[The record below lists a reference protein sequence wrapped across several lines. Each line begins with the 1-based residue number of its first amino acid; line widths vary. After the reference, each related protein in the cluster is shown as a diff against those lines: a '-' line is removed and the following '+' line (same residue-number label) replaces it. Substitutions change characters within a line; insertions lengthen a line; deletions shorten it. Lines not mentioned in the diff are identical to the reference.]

1 MSILVVGVNHRTAPL
16 SVLERL
22 TLTGDEVSKTVA
34 GLAARDNLREVV
46 VLSTCNRTEVY
57 AVTERFHGAYADI
70 SDHLCTVSGLNADE
84 LTPHLYS
91 EHDDAAVSH
100 LFEVAAGLDSVVVGE
115 GEILGQVRDAWEV
128 ARTEGGARTSANLM
142 FRLALEVGKRARTET
157 AIARGT
163 ASISHAAVEMVA
175 ERLGGLDGRR
185 VLVVG
190 AGAMG
195 EGITV
200 ALDAA
205 GAGSVTVLNR
215 DRGRA
220 DRVATRVGGQAAGLD
235 ELLAHLADADVVLT
249 CTGADGTLID
259 TDMVTSV
266 REPGRPLVI
275 VDIAVPRDVDAQV
288 ATLPDTVVL
297 DLDDLSA
304 WADRGRAERLAE
316 TDDVRRLVAE
326 QVDRFAAEL
335 TAMQAAPL
343 VAAMRERA
351 EEVRLAEFDRFA
363 SRLDGLDADQRA
375 AVEAL
380 TRGIV
385 NKLLH
390 EPSVRLRTQAGTPQ
404 GERNAAAVADL
415 FDIE

>member
-16 SVLERL
+16 NVLERL
-22 TLTGDEVSKTVA
+22 ALTGDEAAKTVA

-70 SDHLCTVSGLNADE
+70 SEHLCTVSGLNTDE

-91 EHDDAAVSH
+91 EHDDAAVAH
-100 LFEVAAGLDSVVVGE
+100 LFEVASGLDSVVVGE
-115 GEILGQVRDAWEV
+115 GEVLGQVRDAWDL
-128 ARTEGGARTSANLM
+128 ARSEGGARSSVNLM

-157 AIARGT
+157 SIARGT
-163 ASISHAAVEMVA
+163 ASISHAAVEMIT

-195 EGITV
+195 DGITV

-205 GAGSVTVLNR
+205 GVGAVTVLNR
-215 DRGRA
+215 DPDRA
-220 DRVATRVGGQAAGLD
+220 ERVATRVGGRAAGLD
-235 ELLAHLADADVVLT
+235 ELSAELAEADVVVT
-249 CTGADGTLID
+249 CTGAEGALID
-259 TDMVTSV
+259 AEMVTSSRRAGHPV
-266 REPGRPLVI
+266 VF

-288 ATLPDTVVL
+288 ATLRDTVVL

-351 EEVRLAEFDRFA
+351 EEVRRAEFERFTG
-363 SRLDGLDADQRA
+363 RLDGLDGEQRA

-390 EPSVRLRTQAGTPQ
+390 EPSVRLRAQAGTPQ

>member
-22 TLTGDEVSKTVA
+22 TLTGDEISKTVA

-175 ERLGGLDGRR
+175 ERL
-185 VLVVG
+185 
-190 AGAMG
+190 
-195 EGITV
+195 
-200 ALDAA
+200 
-205 GAGSVTVLNR
+205 
-215 DRGRA
+215 
-220 DRVATRVGGQAAGLD
+220 
-235 ELLAHLADADVVLT
+235 
-249 CTGADGTLID
+249 
-259 TDMVTSV
+259 
-266 REPGRPLVI
+266 
-275 VDIAVPRDVDAQV
+275 
-288 ATLPDTVVL
+288 
-297 DLDDLSA
+297 
-304 WADRGRAERLAE
+304 
-316 TDDVRRLVAE
+316 
-326 QVDRFAAEL
+326 
-335 TAMQAAPL
+335 
-343 VAAMRERA
+343 
-351 EEVRLAEFDRFA
+351 
-363 SRLDGLDADQRA
+363 
-375 AVEAL
+375 
-380 TRGIV
+380 
-385 NKLLH
+385 
-390 EPSVRLRTQAGTPQ
+390 
-404 GERNAAAVADL
+404 
-415 FDIE
+415 

>member
-22 TLTGDEVSKTVA
+22 TLTGDEISKTVA

-84 LTPHLYS
+84 LTPHIYS

-128 ARTEGGARTSANLM
+128 ARSEGGARTSANLM

-175 ERLGGLDGRR
+175 ERLGDLVGRR

-190 AGAMG
+190 AGSMG

-205 GAGSVTVLNR
+205 GAESVTVLNR
-215 DRGRA
+215 DISRA
-220 DRVATRVGGQAAGLD
+220 GRVATRVGGQAAGLD
-235 ELLAHLADADVVLT
+235 TLRTHLADADVVLT
-249 CTGADGTLID
+249 CTGADGALID
-259 TDMVTSV
+259 ADMVTAV
-266 REPGRPLVI
+266 REPGRPVVF
-275 VDIAVPRDVDAQV
+275 VDIAVPRDVDARV

-351 EEVRLAEFDRFA
+351 EEVRIAEVDRCA
-363 SRLDGLDADQRA
+363 SRLDGLTADQRA
-375 AVEAL
+375 AVDAL
-380 TRGIV
+380 TKGIV

-390 EPSVRLRTQAGTPQ
+390 EPSVRLRSQAGTPQ

>member
-1 MSILVVGVNHRTAPL
+1 
-16 SVLERL
+16 
-22 TLTGDEVSKTVA
+22 
-34 GLAARDNLREVV
+34 
-46 VLSTCNRTEVY
+46 
-57 AVTERFHGAYADI
+57 
-70 SDHLCTVSGLNADE
+70 
-84 LTPHLYS
+84 
-91 EHDDAAVSH
+91 
-100 LFEVAAGLDSVVVGE
+100 
-115 GEILGQVRDAWEV
+115 
-128 ARTEGGARTSANLM
+128 
-142 FRLALEVGKRARTET
+142 
-157 AIARGT
+157 
-163 ASISHAAVEMVA
+163 
-175 ERLGGLDGRR
+175 
-185 VLVVG
+185 VVG

-195 EGITV
+195 DGITV

-205 GAGSVTVLNR
+205 GVGAVTVLNR
-215 DRGRA
+215 DPVRA
-220 DRVATRVGGQAAGLD
+220 ERVATRVGGRAAGLD
-235 ELLAHLADADVVLT
+235 ELSAELAEADVVVT
-249 CTGADGTLID
+249 CTGAEGALID
-259 TDMVTSV
+259 AEMVTSSRRAGHPV
-266 REPGRPLVI
+266 VF

-351 EEVRLAEFDRFA
+351 EEVRRAEFERFTG
-363 SRLDGLDADQRA
+363 RLDGLDDEQRA

-390 EPSVRLRTQAGTPQ
+390 EPSVRLRAQAGTPQ